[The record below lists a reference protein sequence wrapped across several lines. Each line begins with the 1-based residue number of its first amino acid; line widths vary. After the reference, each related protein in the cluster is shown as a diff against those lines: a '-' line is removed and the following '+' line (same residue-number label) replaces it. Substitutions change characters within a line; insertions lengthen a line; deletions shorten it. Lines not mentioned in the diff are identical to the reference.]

1 MPDGP
6 AGRERVG
13 LTRLSFDVGIVEEV
27 MITNASRV
35 GTNSMTS
42 LSDQREFYFAYGSNM
57 SPPRLGFRLPAIQVV
72 GGASLPGHRLA
83 FHKAGTDGSGK
94 CDIPD
99 CGQSVVYGVVYAIR
113 KDDFSILDR
122 IEGVGAGYE
131 RETVDV
137 HMADQRLTVQTYRAT
152 RIDPD
157 LRPFSWYRHHVL
169 AGALSA
175 GLSESYVG
183 RIRAVDVVRDHDLQ
197 RERRELAVYQDSRT
211 Q

>member
-1 MPDGP
+1 
-6 AGRERVG
+6 
-13 LTRLSFDVGIVEEV
+13 LFDVGIVGKI
-27 MITNASRV
+27 MITHPSKTGPKSAV
-35 GTNSMTS
+35 H
-42 LSDQREFYFAYGSNM
+42 LSQHLAFYFAYGSNM

-72 GGASLPGHRLA
+72 GGASLPDHRLA

-99 CGQSVVYGVVYAIR
+99 CRQSVVFGVVYAIR
-113 KDDFSILDR
+113 KDDFSILDC

-175 GLSESYVG
+175 GLSESYVE

-197 RERRELAVYQDSRT
+197 RERRELAIYQGSGT